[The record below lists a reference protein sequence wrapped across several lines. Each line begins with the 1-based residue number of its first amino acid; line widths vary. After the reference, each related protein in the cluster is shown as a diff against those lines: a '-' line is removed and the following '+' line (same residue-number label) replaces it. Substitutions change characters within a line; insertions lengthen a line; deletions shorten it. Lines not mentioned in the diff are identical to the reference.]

1 LGFDYLPLTRSGE
14 RGFIDKYAKRE
25 VRYRG
30 KREKTNMK
38 AALPARDP
46 RGDEDGVQRRRKKL
60 NCINVRDGE
69 RIDTEADECVW
80 RRSMVKV

>member
-1 LGFDYLPLTRSGE
+1 
-14 RGFIDKYAKRE
+14 
-25 VRYRG
+25 
-30 KREKTNMK
+30 MK